1 MPRSTSGATPMQSGS
16 SSNALTRCAR
26 SKARAR
32 QAAARADWP
41 DAYAA
46 LKALDS
52 STFAAV
58 DIDLFADAAWWT
70 SRLDE
75 SIALRQRAYAAF
87 AASDEN
93 LRAAS
98 AAWFLW
104 FDHRFKGD
112 LAIAS
117 GWLTRAARH
126 VAHAPESLEA
136 AFVLLAAAEVAC
148 GGCEFEVAR
157 ERAEEALEHGRRL
170 RNPDVIAVAMTTLGD
185 CAIAAGESAAGL
197 AILDDAMCSVI
208 VGELTPLCMGIVY
221 CSVIASCF
229 AVADLGR
236 ATEWTNAA
244 ISWCDSVPN
253 GSPYHGI
260 CRVHRVE
267 VTTLLGAW
275 PQAAID
281 ARRACDELTAL
292 SPAAAGESYY
302 AMGEVHRRR
311 GELALAEA
319 AFVQAH
325 DLGREPQPGL
335 ALLRLQQAR
344 PEDARPLL
352 RIEAS
357 TFSRARLPRSLLLAA
372 QVEVAIELGDVDRA
386 HAAVEALQA
395 LATDAPQQRGRC
407 LRRSRARVSSPRDR
421 RCRERVWRRE
431 SRRHAFRDLRLPYEA
446 ALARV
451 VHGRAAR
458 AAGDEAGSRLELEA
472 ARRAFLELGATYDAA
487 RVELMLQPA
496 AKRAGGL
503 TERELE
509 VLVLLAAGKTNREIA
524 REMYLSE
531 HTVARHLQNMFAK
544 LDVSSRAGATAYA
557 FRHELV

>member
-1 MPRSTSGATPMQSGS
+1 
-16 SSNALTRCAR
+16 
-26 SKARAR
+26 
-32 QAAARADWP
+32 
-41 DAYAA
+41 
-46 LKALDS
+46 
-52 STFAAV
+52 
-58 DIDLFADAAWWT
+58 
-70 SRLDE
+70 
-75 SIALRQRAYAAF
+75 
-87 AASDEN
+87 
-93 LRAAS
+93 
-98 AAWFLW
+98 
-104 FDHRFKGD
+104 
-112 LAIAS
+112 
-117 GWLTRAARH
+117 
-126 VAHAPESLEA
+126 
-136 AFVLLAAAEVAC
+136 
-148 GGCEFEVAR
+148 
-157 ERAEEALEHGRRL
+157 
-170 RNPDVIAVAMTTLGD
+170 
-185 CAIAAGESAAGL
+185 
-197 AILDDAMCSVI
+197 MCSVI
-208 VGELTPLCMGIVY
+208 AGELTPLCMGIVY
-221 CSVIASCF
+221 CSVIAACF

-311 GELALAEA
+311 GELALAET

-335 ALLRLQQAR
+335 ALLRLRAGAAR
-344 PEDARPLL
+344 GRTTVAAHRSEHVFSGATAAVPAPRGPGRGRDRARRPRPGTRARSTHSRLL
-352 RIEAS
+352 PPMHRRAWSMPSPI
-357 TFSRARLPRSLLLAA
+357 SRARRFSSRP
-372 QVEVAIELGDVDRA
+372 
-386 HAAVEALQA
+386 
-395 LATDAPQQRGRC
+395 TMW
-407 LRRSRARVSSPRDR
+407 RARVAT
-421 RCRERVWRRE
+421 RVGAATRFATSG
-431 SRRHAFRDLRLPYEA
+431 SRTKLPWPVWCTG
-446 ALARV
+446 AR
-451 VHGRAAR
+451 AR
-458 AAGDEAGSRLELEA
+458 AAGDQAGSRLELEA
-472 ARRAFLELGATYDAA
+472 ARRAFLELGATYDAD

-496 AKRAGGL
+496 AKRPGGL
-503 TERELE
+503 TDRELE